1 MIPLFASLNKL
12 FYLIIPLYT
21 RINKGIIRLAVEQSA
36 KGYMMAGVLNVC
48 KSQSQNAVLWQTQ
61 NVVF

>member
-36 KGYMMAGVLNVC
+36 KGYMMTGVLNV
-48 KSQSQNAVLWQTQ
+48 LLLLTGTH
-61 NVVF
+61 